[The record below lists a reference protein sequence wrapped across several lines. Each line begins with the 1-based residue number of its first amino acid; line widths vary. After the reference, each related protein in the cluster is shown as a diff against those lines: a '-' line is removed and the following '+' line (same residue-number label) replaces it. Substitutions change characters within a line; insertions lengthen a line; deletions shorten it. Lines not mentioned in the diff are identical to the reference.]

1 MCIVHAQVRRIHMN
15 FHLGYLKDVV
25 LPRALDDNSFAALN
39 QMQFFNNVQIIS
51 NLTNDQ
57 PFLVRPRGALSQ
69 PGLGLP
75 LLGVHRVSLRL
86 PLQTSSVGRCGAR
99 ASRRREYG

>member
-1 MCIVHAQVRRIHMN
+1 MN

-57 PFLVRPRGALSQ
+57 PFLVRPRDAL
-69 PGLGLP
+69 G
-75 LLGVHRVSLRL
+75 GVE
-86 PLQTSSVGRCGAR
+86 PPAPPFFR
-99 ASRRREYG
+99 ASL